1 MVQKK
6 LKIRQ
11 FKEDDLDQVISINRE
26 CLPENYDRMFF
37 IELYKRFP
45 QLFLV
50 AEVNG
55 RVAGY
60 ALCRMELGFPD
71 LGSLG
76 FLTKKGHIVSIAVLD
91 EHRREGI
98 GTRLMK
104 QVINIMVENGAGEC
118 YLEVRV
124 TNRGAIQM
132 YEKLGF
138 ITNKR
143 APGYYRDGEDAFVMS
158 SKLSNQRENA
168 DTEKQHT

>member
-1 MVQKK
+1 MQKR
-6 LKIRQ
+6 LEIRQ
-11 FKEDDLDQVISINRE
+11 FKEDDLDQVIVVNRK

-37 IELYKRFP
+37 AELWKRFP
-45 QLFLV
+45 QLFVV

-76 FLTKKGHIVSIAVLD
+76 FLTKKGHIVSIAVL
-91 EHRREGI
+91 EEQRRGGI

-104 QVINIMVENGAGEC
+104 QVMKTMVEQGAREC

-124 TNRGAIQM
+124 SNIGAIQM
-132 YEKLGF
+132 YERLGF

-143 APGYYRDGEDAFVMS
+143 APGYYRDGEDAFVMTI
-158 SKLSNQRENA
+158 KLSNERESA
-168 DTEKQHT
+168 DTKQ